1 MAEKIIILK
10 IPRATQIIVRASS
23 DDSHFLP
30 LTHNPKHDSGGRAR
44 QDNYFFV
51 APLLAFPL
59 KKLKIVA
66 LYLLS
71 SSRNLP
77 ASFDRSVFLSY

>member
-1 MAEKIIILK
+1 MAAKIIILEN
-10 IPRATQIIVRASS
+10 PRATQIIVRASS

-66 LYLLS
+66 LYLLP
-71 SSRNLP
+71 SSRNFQLCSTGV
-77 ASFDRSVFLSY
+77 SFSRT

>member
-1 MAEKIIILK
+1 MAAEIIILK
-10 IPRATQIIVRASS
+10 NPRSTQIIVRASS

-51 APLLAFPL
+51 APLLAFPP

-66 LYLLS
+66 LYLLTS
-71 SSRNLP
+71 SWNLP
-77 ASFDRSVFLSY
+77 VSFDRSVFLSY